1 MGYYFCTLC
10 KSHIKENTVKKF
22 IQYLNYRHGITP
34 FHNPLESPMAQTA
47 KRRREWIS
55 DVNPTITEIIQA
67 FPHFTD
73 TPGMVGKT
81 KRIEYKRT
89 EFL

>member
-1 MGYYFCTLC
+1 MLLPALAC
-10 KSHIKENTVKKF
+10 E
-22 IQYLNYRHGITP
+22 
-34 FHNPLESPMAQTA
+34 LEGDEMTDDEYKAKRTRLSQIVQSNRTRSEIESLMAQTA

-81 KRIEYKRT
+81 KRIE
-89 EFL
+89 

>member
-1 MGYYFCTLC
+1 MTDDEYKAKRTRL
-10 KSHIKENTVKKF
+10 SQIVQSDRTRSE
-22 IQYLNYRHGITP
+22 I
-34 FHNPLESPMAQTA
+34 ESLMAQTA